1 MGCFETHM
9 VLCCLFFVLCYSMFF
24 LLLCI
29 LFCSSFFHLLFSN
42 FFPLLW
48 CQLVA
53 SMRLNL
59 LPIASGLV
67 TETQYAGYWLQWPIP
82 VVGSYEVSG

>member
-1 MGCFETHM
+1 MDCFEAHM
-9 VLCCLFFVLCYSMFF
+9 VLCCLFCVLCYSMAF

-29 LFCSSFFHLLFSN
+29 LF

-53 SMRLNL
+53 SMRPSL
-59 LPIASGLV
+59 LPMASGLV

>member
-1 MGCFETHM
+1 LLSF
-9 VLCCLFFVLCYSMFF
+9 LCSLLFYVFSSTVHT
-24 LLLCI
+24 
-29 LFCSSFFHLLFSN
+29 SFFCFFPLLFSN

-53 SMRLNL
+53 SMRLSL